1 MFRFLL
7 VLAAAALPGLAAA
20 APPVDVALVL
30 AMDVSA
36 SVTNDRYALQRD
48 GVASA
53 FGNAAVADAI
63 AAGERHAIAV
73 TLVEWS
79 GTASQKQV
87 IGWTIIDSAESA
99 RAFGSAL
106 AEAPRA
112 YSDFTSISAA
122 VDFSVQLL
130 ATSALDA
137 SRMVIDVSGDGSN
150 NSGRPLVQA
159 RADAMAA
166 GVTLNGLAIL
176 GNEPGIDRY
185 YEDNVIGGDGS
196 FMIVAQS
203 FEAFSEAM
211 LNKLV
216 REIAAPRRLPF
227 DVAQLG
233 P

>member
-48 GVASA
+48 GIASA

-99 RAFGSAL
+99 RAFSSAL

-122 VDFSVQLL
+122 VDFSVQ
-130 ATSALDA
+130 
-137 SRMVIDVSGDGSN
+137 
-150 NSGRPLVQA
+150 
-159 RADAMAA
+159 
-166 GVTLNGLAIL
+166 
-176 GNEPGIDRY
+176 
-185 YEDNVIGGDGS
+185 
-196 FMIVAQS
+196 
-203 FEAFSEAM
+203 
-211 LNKLV
+211 
-216 REIAAPRRLPF
+216 
-227 DVAQLG
+227 
-233 P
+233 